1 MKCCCCYSSHFE
13 SVSVIRC
20 HVVCKC
26 GSQFLGFLEEEC
38 KDVNKMDIAKTD
50 VSVYSIYH
58 IGMDVGVVST
68 ILAQR
73 NIFVQF

>member
-1 MKCCCCYSSHFE
+1 MLVSLDAMLCVNVGYSFWDFWKKS
-13 SVSVIRC
+13 
-20 HVVCKC
+20 VCKH
-26 GSQFLGFLEEEC
+26 
-38 KDVNKMDIAKTD
+38 VNKMDIAKTD